1 MQTKV
6 LMQGSDGSWSSRKT
20 YPNPL
25 LAYIAARKLSRQEQ
39 RCCRTVCASGQVLDE
54 IHPNPGPL

>member
-1 MQTKV
+1 MQTQV
-6 LMQGSDGSWSSRKT
+6 WLQGSDGNWNSSKT

-39 RCCRTVCASGQVLDE
+39 RCCKTVCATGQVLDE
-54 IHPNPGPL
+54 IQPN